1 VILTELIADADAFAT
16 RTGWT
21 AKPQGLCQG
30 EVCVPAP
37 GALLDDGRLDIAVVA
52 ARLDMPLVRDDA
64 HDMWALGPASPR
76 GHTLASAEAPDPLLE
91 DRDGNPFRLSTLH
104 GRKVLLV
111 AWASW

>member
-1 VILTELIADADAFAT
+1 MILTELVADADAFTA
-16 RTGWT
+16 RTGWMV
-21 AKPQGLCQG
+21 KPQGLCQG

-37 GALLDDGRLDIAVVA
+37 GAIRDDGRLDVAVIAE
-52 ARLDMPLVRDDA
+52 RLDMPLVRDDG
-64 HDMWALGPASPR
+64 HDLWALGPASPR
-76 GHTLASAEAPDPLLE
+76 GHALASAEAPDPILE